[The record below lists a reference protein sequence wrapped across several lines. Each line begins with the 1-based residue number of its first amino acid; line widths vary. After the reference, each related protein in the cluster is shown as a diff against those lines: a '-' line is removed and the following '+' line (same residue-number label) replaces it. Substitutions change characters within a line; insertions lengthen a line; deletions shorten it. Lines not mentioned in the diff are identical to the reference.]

1 MDTISDSTGIRGS
14 VESLIGGRK
23 ENQDS
28 YGMAD
33 TRLGLFVVVCD
44 GMGGGPAGKTASSI
58 ATQTLIDYVSGADR
72 DKSPYSVLAD
82 AVKAANEAVLAAVSE
97 NPALRGM
104 GTTCVCLLIG
114 SREAYIV
121 HVGDSRCYQLRG
133 SRAIFRT
140 ADHSYVGEM
149 VRRGTLTEEEARNSN
164 YSNII
169 TRAIGGA
176 QDVDPEVDS
185 VEYKPGDR
193 FALMTDGIWG
203 AIPEMQLVKFL
214 VEKKDPAVL
223 VPEIAYNI
231 DSLGADN
238 GGMHDNLTLAL
249 VEIPAGKAPLSTE
262 SPVHGNAG
270 RIEPQR
276 TPQRPPEGPRP
287 LAQAPRRPEERRAHT
302 VNPERNRKPATAND
316 VRGEK
321 RVEEKEY
328 KNREEKEK
336 KRRKPLSPAV
346 WICLIVLACAISVGL
361 SMIFYHPS
369 EEPVAGNPGNEVV
382 TQTDNKQTRD
392 KKKTST
398 SSSPKKSGKQSKSNT
413 KGANL
418 KDVAKDDEGPNVP
431 IENNVEKE
439 SAAKSQ
445 NLSPENE
452 YIQKAIKSL
461 QFLADWE
468 PEIKDVNKLRK
479 KHKDYLKQHVI
490 DILNHNVVNN
500 TKVNKNKQEKVKKIV
515 KEIERYQD
523 KIGDVSSKDYKATEE
538 AVNYINKYKEQ
549 LQELMQQ

>member
-82 AVKAANEAVLAAVSE
+82 AVKAANEAVLAAVNE
-97 NPALRGM
+97 NPSLRGM

-114 SREAYIV
+114 TREAYIV

-169 TRAIGGA
+169 TRAIGGT
-176 QDVDPEVDS
+176 QDVEPEVDS

-203 AIPEMQLVKFL
+203 AIPEAQLVKFL
-214 VEKKDPAVL
+214 VEKKDPANL

-249 VEIPAGKAPLSTE
+249 VEIPAGKAPLAD
-262 SPVHGNAG
+262 VRHLHGDNAD
-270 RIEPQR
+270 RIERRGVPQR
-276 TPQRPPEGPRP
+276 APEGRKPTIADTLRH
-287 LAQAPRRPEERRAHT
+287 QENRRVEAYS
-302 VNPERNRKPATAND
+302 ERNRKPVPPKD
-316 VRGEK
+316 VREK
-321 RVEEKEY
+321 SREDEDY
-328 KNREEKEK
+328 KDRDERRE

-346 WICLIVLACAISVGL
+346 WICLIVIACAISVGV
-361 SMIFYHPS
+361 SMIFYHTS
-369 EEPVAGNPGNEVV
+369 DEPASGNPAKGVV
-382 TQTDNKQTRD
+382 VGTGTPQAPNNNKKPSAPSNT
-392 KKKTST
+392 
-398 SSSPKKSGKQSKSNT
+398 SGKQSKQTSGKT
-413 KGANL
+413 KTAGGE
-418 KDVAKDDEGPNVP
+418 KKSEVVPSQAKDNQ
-431 IENNVEKE
+431 NAKE
-439 SAAKSQ
+439 QAAPKSQ
-445 NLSPENE
+445 TSAPENE
-452 YIQKAIKSL
+452 EFKKALGKLDEMSDVHKPIEKENRK
-461 QFLADWE
+461 QI
-468 PEIKDVNKLRK
+468 IKDFYKYVRVGRDKISNAQK
-479 KHKDYLKQHVI
+479 KEKANALVADI
-490 DILNHNVVNN
+490 DKNMHHLSV
-500 TKVNKNKQEKVKKIV
+500 TYDKNKTSREALDY
-515 KEIERYQD
+515 IE
-523 KIGDVSSKDYKATEE
+523 
-538 AVNYINKYKEQ
+538 KYKKE
-549 LQELMQQ
+549 LEALMQQ

>member
-82 AVKAANEAVLAAVSE
+82 AVKAANEAVLAAVNE
-97 NPALRGM
+97 NPSLRGM

-114 SREAYIV
+114 TREAYIV

-169 TRAIGGA
+169 TRAIGGT
-176 QDVDPEVDS
+176 QDVEPEVDS

-203 AIPEMQLVKFL
+203 AIPEAQLVKFL
-214 VEKKDPAVL
+214 VEKKDPANL

-249 VEIPAGKAPLSTE
+249 VEIPAGKAPLAD
-262 SPVHGNAG
+262 VRHLHGDKAD
-270 RIEPQR
+270 RIERRGVPQR
-276 TPQRPPEGPRP
+276 APEG
-287 LAQAPRRPEERRAHT
+287 RRPTIADKLRHQENRRVEAAYS
-302 VNPERNRKPATAND
+302 ERNRKPVPPKD
-316 VRGEK
+316 VREK
-321 RVEEKEY
+321 SREAEDY
-328 KNREEKEK
+328 KNRDERRE

-346 WICLIVLACAISVGL
+346 WICLIVIACAISVGV
-361 SMIFYHPS
+361 SMIFYHTS
-369 EEPVAGNPGNEVV
+369 DEPASGNPAKGVV
-382 TQTDNKQTRD
+382 VGTGTPQAQNNNKKPSAPSNT
-392 KKKTST
+392 
-398 SSSPKKSGKQSKSNT
+398 SGKQSKQTGGKSKT
-413 KGANL
+413 AGGEK
-418 KDVAKDDEGPNVP
+418 KSEVVPSQAKDNQ
-431 IENNVEKE
+431 NAKE
-439 SAAKSQ
+439 QAAPKSQ
-445 NLSPENE
+445 TSAPENE
-452 YIQKAIKSL
+452 DFKKAIDKLDEMSDVHKPIEKKDRDKIIQDFYTYVRVGRDKISDAQKKEKANAL
-461 QFLADWE
+461 VED
-468 PEIKDVNKLRK
+468 IKNNKGHLSIT
-479 KHKDYLKQHVI
+479 YE
-490 DILNHNVVNN
+490 
-500 TKVNKNKQEKVKKIV
+500 KNKTT
-515 KEIERYQD
+515 KEALD
-523 KIGDVSSKDYKATEE
+523 
-538 AVNYINKYKEQ
+538 YINKYKKQ

>member
-249 VEIPAGKAPLSTE
+249 VEIPAGKAPLSAE

-276 TPQRPPEGPRP
+276 TPQRPPEERRP
-287 LAQAPRRPEERRAHT
+287 LAQAPRRPEERRTHT

-328 KNREEKEK
+328 KNREEKGK

-346 WICLIVLACAISVGL
+346 WICLIVIACAISVGL

-369 EEPVAGNPGNEVV
+369 EEPVAGNPDKEMVAETE
-382 TQTDNKQTRD
+382 TQRVKDSRKPSVSQKDSGKRSRQSKTTAEKTKIDGGEKKDDVQPVAPSDNKV
-392 KKKTST
+392 
-398 SSSPKKSGKQSKSNT
+398 GKPTSKS
-413 KGANL
+413 
-418 KDVAKDDEGPNVP
+418 
-431 IENNVEKE
+431 
-439 SAAKSQ
+439 
-445 NLSPENE
+445 LSPAPENE
-452 YIQKAIKSL
+452 DFQKALDKLKVLSNYHKSMTPSSRNDAVRSIVTYIKKGEEKIS
-461 QFLADWE
+461 D
-468 PEIKDVNKLRK
+468 K
-479 KHKDYLKQHVI
+479 
-490 DILNHNVVNN
+490 N
-500 TKVNKNKQEKVKKIV
+500 TKKKQEAKALVDEISKETFQNKMRMADSSNKTTSDALKVI
-515 KEIERYQD
+515 
-523 KIGDVSSKDYKATEE
+523 
-538 AVNYINKYKEQ
+538 KYCTDQ
-549 LQELMQQ
+549 LEKLMQQ

>member
-249 VEIPAGKAPLSTE
+249 VEIPAGKAPLSAE

-276 TPQRPPEGPRP
+276 TPQRPPEGRRP
-287 LAQAPRRPEERRAHT
+287 LEQAPRRPEERRAHT

-316 VRGEK
+316 VRGK
-321 RVEEKEY
+321 KKVEEKEY
-328 KNREEKEK
+328 KNKEEKGK

-398 SSSPKKSGKQSKSNT
+398 SSSPKKSGKQSNATVGKSKTVGSDKKIDELPSAPASNQIEKPQQAPKSQSSEDVYFQEAVTLLVELKNDVPLENATVKSERDKHDTMLKNIKSKIRDGIKITKDSKKKEKAAKIVEDMGTFRDILIDVDKDKKPTGNT
-413 KGANL
+413 KF
-418 KDVAKDDEGPNVP
+418 KIDEFT
-431 IENNVEKE
+431 KR
-439 SAAKSQ
+439 
-445 NLSPENE
+445 
-452 YIQKAIKSL
+452 L
-461 QFLADWE
+461 Q
-468 PEIKDVNKLRK
+468 
-479 KHKDYLKQHVI
+479 
-490 DILNHNVVNN
+490 
-500 TKVNKNKQEKVKKIV
+500 
-515 KEIERYQD
+515 
-523 KIGDVSSKDYKATEE
+523 G
-538 AVNYINKYKEQ
+538 
-549 LQELMQQ
+549 LMQQ